1 MLGIRRIQMS
11 ERKVIPA
18 EVFRYW
24 ANCFADG
31 TLEDDYAPELAELL
45 MLLSANAEF
54 NTQMRE
60 TYGGDFYDTTYH

>member
-1 MLGIRRIQMS
+1 MS

>member
-1 MLGIRRIQMS
+1 MS
-11 ERKVIPA
+11 ERRVIPA
-18 EVFRYW
+18 DVFRHW

-31 TLEDDYAPELAELL
+31 TLEDEYAPELAELL